1 MFKLNFRHR
10 WVSVRCAMHAYIYTA
25 NVKQAVTALW
35 LWEANRTG
43 VTPCCRWC
51 ANHTQ
56 PHGLTLL
63 QVFINVSLFLFPKK
77 TLMQL
82 KVFITVL
89 FFFFGTLILYLF
101 SLLFFTAA
109 IIYVWSPIKENFRY
123 FLTIILTHFVI
134 IIDSNYVAWGGG
146 GGP

>member
-1 MFKLNFRHR
+1 ML
-10 WVSVRCAMHAYIYTA
+10 S
-25 NVKQAVTALW
+25 L
-35 LWEANRTG
+35 
-43 VTPCCRWC
+43 C

-109 IIYVWSPIKENFRY
+109 IIYV
-123 FLTIILTHFVI
+123 
-134 IIDSNYVAWGGG
+134 
-146 GGP
+146 

>member
-1 MFKLNFRHR
+1 ML
-10 WVSVRCAMHAYIYTA
+10 S
-25 NVKQAVTALW
+25 
-35 LWEANRTG
+35 
-43 VTPCCRWC
+43 C

-82 KVFITVL
+82 KVFIL

-109 IIYVWSPIKENFRY
+109 IIYV
-123 FLTIILTHFVI
+123 
-134 IIDSNYVAWGGG
+134 
-146 GGP
+146 